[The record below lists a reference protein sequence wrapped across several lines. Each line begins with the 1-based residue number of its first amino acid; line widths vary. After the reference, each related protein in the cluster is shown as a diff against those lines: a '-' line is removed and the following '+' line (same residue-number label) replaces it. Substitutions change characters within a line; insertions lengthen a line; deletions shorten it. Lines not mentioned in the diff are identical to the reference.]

1 MGLLQKIKSKLGIG
15 GVKIQ
20 LDVPAQYSTEACM
33 ATGKFTLTTKS
44 DQDVKTMEVKLIE
57 KRTTGRGDDAK
68 TKEYTLGSQKFNN
81 EFAIKTGENKTF
93 DFEFPFEVKQSMND
107 KLKEKG
113 GAMGAI
119 GSLGK
124 FAKGEKSEYVIDV
137 SVDVK
142 AAALDP
148 TEEQEVKLV

>member
-1 MGLLQKIKSKLGIG
+1 MGFLQKIKNKLGIG

-20 LDVPAQYSTEACM
+20 IDIPGQYSESEGKAN
-33 ATGKFTLTTKS
+33 GKFILTTKS
-44 DQDVKTMEVKLIE
+44 DQEIKSMEVKLVE
-57 KRTTGRGDDAK
+57 KFTTGRGDDAK
-68 TKEYTLGSQKFNN
+68 TKEFVLGKMVFNDA
-81 EFAIKTGENKTF
+81 FDIKVAETKTF
-93 DFEFPFEVKQSMND
+93 DFEFPFEVRKSMND
-107 KLKEKG
+107 QLKEKG

-148 TEEQEVKLV
+148 TEEKEVQLV